1 MTVRKKRWII
11 ILIATL
17 LALLLGG
24 FAALQFAI
32 HSLKGQVEKTLG
44 PQGEVKEIRVNL
56 TGVEIIGLRI
66 KAPPSDTAAAKQTLW
81 PATDQLRA
89 ERILITPSFSD
100 LLTGRVALRILRI
113 EGAYIAK

>member
-1 MTVRKKRWII
+1 MRRGIIHGNRQTTYAAAMTVRKRWII

-56 TGVEIIGLRI
+56 TGVEIIGLRNQG
-66 KAPPSDTAAAKQTLW
+66 AA
-81 PATDQLRA
+81 
-89 ERILITPSFSD
+89 F
-100 LLTGRVALRILRI
+100 
-113 EGAYIAK
+113 